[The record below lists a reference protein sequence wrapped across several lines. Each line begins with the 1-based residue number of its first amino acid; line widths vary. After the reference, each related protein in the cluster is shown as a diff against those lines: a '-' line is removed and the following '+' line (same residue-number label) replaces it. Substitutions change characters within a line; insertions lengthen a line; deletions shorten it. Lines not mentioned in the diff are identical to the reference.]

1 MTAQLRPTS
10 LADLVQQPGLGEVII
25 EQAFRGARLQ
35 RILRLLLVGFFAAVL
50 IFVPPDEDLVL
61 CWLIIV
67 AYGVWSLVVGLV
79 VRLGG
84 LSVLRWVWLAIGVDV
99 VAVAALTLVAAE
111 AEPLSW
117 TAYLL
122 ISGFYLV
129 PLIAATSLSPWICAA
144 AVTPTVGV
152 FLVASLVTREVE
164 IEPISSP
171 ILRTALLAGVGVGC
185 VLLSRLQR
193 SRVLT
198 IGGLVRDRSELV
210 GELLTLEQREQRDLA
225 ETLHDGSLQYVL
237 AARQDLEDLR
247 EPEREAEFDRVEYA
261 LSESS
266 RLLRST
272 MAQLHPA
279 VLESAGLPAA
289 LRDLATTMSDRGRL
303 PVDLDVS
310 GWPAKARTSAD
321 SLLLNTAR
329 ELLTNVIK
337 HAEARRAELKLILKG
352 KTARLQVSDD
362 GRGMGDV
369 DLERRLAD
377 RHIGLASRRIRV
389 EAAGGLLTISAAVPH
404 GTVVTVEVP
413 VEPR

>member
-310 GWPAKARTSAD
+310 GWPAEVRTSAD

-337 HAEARRAELKLILKG
+337 HAEARRAELKLILEG

-413 VEPR
+413 AEPR

>member
-1 MTAQLRPTS
+1 MRPTS
-10 LADLVQQPGLGEVII
+10 LADLVRQPGLGEVII

-35 RILRLLLVGFFAAVL
+35 RILRVLLVGFFAAVL
-50 IFVPPDEDLVL
+50 IFVPPAEDLVL
-61 CWLIIV
+61 CWVIIA
-67 AYGVWSLVVGLV
+67 AYAVWSLVVGLV

-84 LSVLRWVWLAIGVDV
+84 LRVLRWVWLAIGVDV
-99 VAVAALTLVAAE
+99 VAVAAVTLVAAE

-144 AVTPTVGV
+144 AVIPTVGV

-171 ILRTALLAGVGVGC
+171 ILRTALLAAVGVGC

-247 EPEREAEFDRVEYA
+247 EPQREAEFDRVEYA

-310 GWPAKARTSAD
+310 GWPAEARTSAD

-337 HAEARRAELKLILKG
+337 HAEARRAELKLILEG
-352 KTARLQVSDD
+352 KTARLKVSDD
-362 GRGMGDV
+362 GRGMAAV

-413 VEPR
+413 AEPR